1 MHSSS
6 QNAHAII
13 HTDSTCRHPHRP
25 HMPSSTQI
33 AHAIIHT
40 GPSSSQTAHA
50 VTRKDRHPHRP
61 HMPSPTQ
68 TAHAVIHAD
77 RTCRH
82 PHRPHIY
89 YPNRPHLPSST
100 QNTHAVIHTDV
111 MSLLQ
116 KVNTHT
122 DSPDWRVTMFG
133 DRLPRLVSMSCASHA
148 RVKGNVEV
156 WRNWNRQYLRK
167 QNQGHHN
174 IDRFEDRGVER
185 RIKRRTFSFK
195 RTRMDRRQSD
205 QR

>member
-1 MHSSS
+1 M
-6 QNAHAII
+6 
-13 HTDSTCRHPHRP
+13 
-25 HMPSSTQI
+25 
-33 AHAIIHT
+33 
-40 GPSSSQTAHA
+40 PSSSQTAHA
-50 VTRKDRHPHRP
+50 IIHTDCTCRHPHRSHMPSSTQGHHPHKP
-61 HMPSPTQ
+61 HMPSPAKTVIHTDRTCRHPHRRHMPSSTQ
-68 TAHAVIHAD
+68 TAHAVIHTDRTSIIQTD

-82 PHRPHIY
+82 PHRTHMP
-89 YPNRPHLPSST
+89 PST
-100 QNTHAVIHTDV
+100 QTAHAVTHTDV

-133 DRLPRLVSMSCASHA
+133 SRLPRLVSMSCASHA

-156 WRNWNRQYLRK
+156 WRNWSRQYLRK

-185 RIKRRTFSFK
+185 RIKRRTFSFE